1 MTASQVPDVVGLKAA
16 DLMLRAPKTLRGNA
30 TVAAARALLADPHV
44 QMVLL
49 ADGRTFRGALTE
61 LPGNA
66 GDGEPALAYAGKAE
80 TIGPDESGE
89 TAFARANATSHRRVI
104 VLGENDEL
112 LGLVCLNSKRTGFC
126 KSG

>member
-1 MTASQVPDVVGLKAA
+1 MTVPDVAGLTAG
-16 DLMLRAPKTLRGNA
+16 DLMLRSPKTLAGNA
-30 TVAAARALLADPHV
+30 SVGDARAVLADPHV

-61 LPGNA
+61 LPDEA
-66 GDGEPALAYAGKAE
+66 GDEEPALSYAHEAE
-80 TIGPDESGE
+80 TIGPDEPGE
-89 TAFARANATSHRRVI
+89 TAFARANATDHRRVI
-104 VLGENDEL
+104 VLGDDDEL